1 MYEFYI
7 NSKKKDN
14 ETTTYQNKNIESEFK
29 KLFLT
34 GNNSQDNEQGEKQ
47 SKT

>member
-29 KLFLT
+29 KLFET
-34 GNNSQDNEQGEKQ
+34 GNNSQDNEQGDKQ

>member
-14 ETTTYQNKNIESEFK
+14 EATTYQNKNIEYEFK
-29 KLFLT
+29 KLFKN
-34 GNNSQDNEQGEKQ
+34 GNSQDNEQGEKQ

>member
-7 NSKKKDN
+7 NSKKK
-14 ETTTYQNKNIESEFK
+14 ESQATTYQNKNIESEFK
-29 KLFLT
+29 KLFQT
-34 GNNSQDNEQGEKQ
+34 GNNSQDTEQGEKQ

>member
-14 ETTTYQNKNIESEFK
+14 EATTYQNKNIESEFK
-29 KLFLT
+29 KLFQN
-34 GNNSQDNEQGEKQ
+34 GNSQDNEQGEKQ
-47 SKT
+47 CKT